1 MEAQPQA
8 PSALRLLPWRNLLGY
23 ILFLGVTLIVFWQPL
38 ETATRL
44 ALEDQRHTHIL
55 LMPMIAIGLIGL
67 DWRRVFERCRLDPW
81 LGTPLLLLGVFCF
94 AAGAASASPRLE
106 LGAIAVLWIAGFLT
120 LFGRETTRRAWFPL
134 ALLVLFVPLPSGFL
148 DAAEGFLQRS
158 SADVTEVLFR
168 AIGTPVFR
176 DGMLFSIPGVVI
188 EVAKECSGI
197 RSTIVLA
204 IVALVLGY
212 LFLRSNWSRGVLI
225 AVAVPISIFKNAIR
239 IVALS
244 WLGTNVSMDY
254 LTGDLHHRGGPV
266 FSLLSLALVALFLLM
281 LQRLERRWI
290 PAGNRKTRPAD
301 SNRKAS

>member
-1 MEAQPQA
+1 MESQPQA
-8 PSALRLLPWRNLLGY
+8 PSALRHLPWRRLLGY
-23 ILFLGVTLIVFWQPL
+23 TLFLGVTLIVFRQPL
-38 ETATRL
+38 EAVTRL
-44 ALEDQRHTHIL
+44 ALEDQRHTHVL

-81 LGTPLLLLGVFCF
+81 LGIPLLLLGVFSF
-94 AAGAASASPRLE
+94 ALAVAAASPRLE

-120 LFGRETTRRAWFPL
+120 VFGRESSRRAWFPL
-134 ALLVLFVPLPSGFL
+134 SMLVLFVPLPSGLL
-148 DAAEGFLQRS
+148 DAAEAFLQRS

-212 LFLRSNWSRGVLI
+212 LVLRSNWSRGVLI

-266 FSLLSLALVALFLLM
+266 FSLLSLALVAIFLLL
-281 LQRLERRWI
+281 LQRFERRWI
-290 PAGNRKTRPAD
+290 PSG
-301 SNRKAS
+301 SRKARPNESNPRAS